1 MLHWKF
7 PHCSAAPSK
16 KFIMTNESTWGGIY
30 TNFSQKI
37 LGPTC
42 WMCKYFFFYLDWAD
56 IFKHV
61 FIKFSWNTRYL
72 KKVPI
77 LCISMTIMIFK
88 PPNVCK
94 VCPHAPQEG
103 SYIII
108 NYLPSVWV
116 HARVLRTPLGDTN
129 HKWPQDGS
137 WCHVINIY
145 LFFVMSWFAQ
155 AVMSS
160 YVIQCPYS
168 SCHVINL

>member
-1 MLHWKF
+1 MR
-7 PHCSAAPSK
+7 AREGG
-16 KFIMTNESTWGGIY
+16 FILI
-30 TNFSQKI
+30 FHKKI
-37 LGPTC
+37 LGQTC
-42 WMCKYFFFYLDWAD
+42 WMCIYLFFIWTGLTSSNTFLLWL
-56 IFKHV
+56 FE
-61 FIKFSWNTRYL
+61 FSWNTRYL